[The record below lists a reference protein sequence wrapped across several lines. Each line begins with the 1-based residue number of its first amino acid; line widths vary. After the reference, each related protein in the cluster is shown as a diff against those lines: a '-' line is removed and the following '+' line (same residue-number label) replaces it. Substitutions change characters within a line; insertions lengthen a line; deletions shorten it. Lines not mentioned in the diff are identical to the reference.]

1 MSHGLLFDAFVF
13 LAAAVISA
21 PTAKRLG
28 LGSVCSASI
37 NAGICAR
44 SPAPG

>member
-13 LAAAVISA
+13 LAAAVISV

-28 LGSVCSASI
+28 LGSVLALASLWLL
-37 NAGICAR
+37 
-44 SPAPG
+44 PL